1 MPSAATLERD
11 YGSAIRAAVRA
22 LWKGLIDADQFYDWM
37 SSAIWR
43 GLTGAWYAGAE
54 ECGIQPTDLSPAER
68 SALQL
73 AIAEETNHV
82 GDFAA
87 SLVNFSQAR
96 GGKLSVHLHRAQ
108 MWTAR
113 WGDVQTRARLMA
125 CGDEKLEWVRGPTK
139 EGCISCDVKLNGK
152 VKRASYWQQAGVY
165 PANPPNPKIACG
177 GWLCKCAL
185 LKTDKRCSPGS
196 LPSLP

>member
-43 GLTGAWYAGAE
+43 GLTGAWYTGAE

-108 MWTAR
+108 MWTSR

-125 CGDEKLEWVRGPTK
+125 CGDKKFMWINGDTEHCVDCESLH
-139 EGCISCDVKLNGK
+139 GK
-152 VKRASYWQQAGVY
+152 VKRASYWEQSIRPQS
-165 PANPPNPKIACG
+165 ISLACSG
-177 GWLCKCAL
+177 FRCHCRLEA
-185 LKTDKRCSPGS
+185 TTARCSPGP
-196 LPSLP
+196 LPRLVGPGR

>member
-113 WGDVQTRARLMA
+113 WGDVQGRAKIMA
-125 CGDEKLEWVRGPTK
+125 CGDKKHVWQLGPT
-139 EGCISCDVKLNGK
+139 EHCVDCERLSGK
-152 VKRASYWQQAGVY
+152 VKRASYWETSGIRPQSHLL
-165 PANPPNPKIACG
+165 ACG
-177 GWLCKCAL
+177 GWRCQCSWEETTA
-185 LKTDKRCSPGS
+185 RCSPGP
-196 LPSLP
+196 LPRLVGPGR